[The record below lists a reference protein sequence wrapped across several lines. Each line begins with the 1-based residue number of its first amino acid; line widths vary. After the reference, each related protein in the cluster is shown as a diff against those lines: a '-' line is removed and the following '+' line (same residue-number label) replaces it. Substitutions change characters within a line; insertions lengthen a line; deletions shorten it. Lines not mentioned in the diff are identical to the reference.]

1 MKFNCTECG
10 ECCRI
15 LGKTL
20 AAIENNGPPLIQPY
34 LTELAAEFPYQV
46 DDKGV
51 CEKFVGGHC
60 SVYEDRPDLCN
71 YRKVY
76 ERFPDIAESIEQWYQ
91 RMAHNCNYH
100 IRIARLP
107 EKFIIDKPYLP

>member
-1 MKFNCTECG
+1 MKFNCTQCG

-15 LGKTL
+15 LGETL
-20 AAIENNGPPLIQPY
+20 AKIENNGPPLIEPH

-46 DDKGV
+46 RDDGS
-51 CEKFVGGHC
+51 CEMLVDGHC

-71 YRKVY
+71 YRRVY
-76 ERFPDIAESIEQWYQ
+76 ERFPGVAVSLEKWYL
-91 RMAHNCNYH
+91 RMSRNCNFH
-100 IRIARLP
+100 IRIAQLP